1 MELMMRWRYLIAFLA
16 AVSPSSIAL
25 PAGDVSEAVE
35 VFQRTCLAQSSSFDA
50 IASAA
55 AAEGWKPL
63 PEGDFERLAPL
74 EHLDSSSGWIATDR
88 ALPEPVVIG
97 VTKARR
103 DGRPV
108 ETCTVAFMKV
118 PIEPFLNEFSDSTN
132 AEKLSEEPEGTWTS
146 RLYMLIA
153 GDRKQFVKL
162 KYARS
167 PDGSGPMAAS
177 SIAER

>member
-1 MELMMRWRYLIAFLA
+1 MMRWRYLMAFLA
-16 AVSPSSIAL
+16 ALSPSSTA
-25 PAGDVSEAVE
+25 PAAGQVSEAIE
-35 VFQRTCLAQSSSFDA
+35 VFHRNCLAQGSSFDA
-50 IASAA
+50 IASVA
-55 AAEGWKPL
+55 AAEGWDPM
-63 PEGDFERLAPL
+63 PERDFERLAPL
-74 EHLDSSSGWIATDR
+74 EHVDSSSGWLATDR

-108 ETCTVAFMKV
+108 ETCTVAFTKV
-118 PIEPFLNEFSDSTN
+118 PIEAFLKAFSDRTR
-132 AEKLSEEPEGTWTS
+132 AEKLSEESKGTWTS

-167 PDGSGPMAAS
+167 PDGNGPMAAS

>member
-1 MELMMRWRYLIAFLA
+1 M
-16 AVSPSSIAL
+16 
-25 PAGDVSEAVE
+25 
-35 VFQRTCLAQSSSFDA
+35 
-50 IASAA
+50 
-55 AAEGWKPL
+55 
-63 PEGDFERLAPL
+63 
-74 EHLDSSSGWIATDR
+74 ATDR

-108 ETCTVAFMKV
+108 ETCTVAFTKV
-118 PIEPFLNEFSDSTN
+118 PIEPFLKAFSDGTN
-132 AEKLSEEPEGTWTS
+132 AEKLSEESEGTWTS

-167 PDGSGPMAAS
+167 PDGNGPMAAS

>member
-1 MELMMRWRYLIAFLA
+1 MRCRYLIAFLA
-16 AVSPSSIAL
+16 AVSPSVIAL
-25 PAGDVSEAVE
+25 AAGDGSGAVE
-35 VFQRTCLAQSSSFDA
+35 VFRRTCLAQGSSFDA

-55 AAEGWKPL
+55 AAKGWKPL
-63 PEGDFERLAPL
+63 PGGDFERLAPL
-74 EHLDSSSGWIATDR
+74 EDVDFSSGWMATDR

-108 ETCTVAFMKV
+108 ETCTVAFTKV
-118 PIEPFLNEFSDSTN
+118 PIEPFLKAFSDSTD
-132 AEKLSEEPEGTWTS
+132 AEKLSEESEGTWTS
-146 RLYMLIA
+146 RLYMLVA

-167 PDGSGPMAAS
+167 PDGNGPMAAS

>member
-1 MELMMRWRYLIAFLA
+1 MRCGYLIAFLA
-16 AVSPSSIAL
+16 TFSPSSTAL
-25 PAGDVSEAVE
+25 ATADVAKAVDI
-35 VFQRTCLAQSSSFDA
+35 FHRTCLAQGSSFDA
-50 IASAA
+50 IASIAA
-55 AAEGWKPL
+55 AKGWKPV
-63 PEGDFERLAPL
+63 PEGNFERLAPL
-74 EHLDSSSGWIATDR
+74 EHFDSSSAWLATDR
-88 ALPEPVVIG
+88 TLPEPVVIG

-108 ETCTVAFMKV
+108 ETCTVAFTSV
-118 PIEPFLNEFSDSTN
+118 PIEAFLKAFSDRTN

-146 RLYMLIA
+146 SLYILIA

-167 PDGSGPMAAS
+167 PDGNGPIAAS

>member
-1 MELMMRWRYLIAFLA
+1 MRCRFLMAFLA
-16 AVSPSSIAL
+16 AVSPSAIAL
-25 PAGDVSEAVE
+25 AAGDGSEAVE
-35 VFQRTCLAQSSSFDA
+35 VFQRTCLAQGSSFDA

-63 PEGDFERLAPL
+63 SEGDFERLAPL
-74 EHLDSSSGWIATDR
+74 EHLDSSSRWMATDR

-108 ETCTVAFMKV
+108 ETCTVAFTKV
-118 PIEPFLNEFSDSTN
+118 PIEAFLKAFSDRTS

-146 RLYMLIA
+146 RLYVLIA

-167 PDGSGPMAAS
+167 PDGNGPMAAS